1 MKQLLTLSLFVAS
14 ALSASAQS
22 RFDLNG
28 DNEVNVGDVTMLINV
43 ILGKETDDTDPGK
56 ETGDTD
62 PAVKE
67 GLCPDAHHPH
77 VIDMGAAGKW
87 ACCNVGASSP
97 TDYGGYY
104 AWGETEEK
112 SYYDWDTYKYCHES
126 GDNFWYNDLGDISG
140 KAQYDVAAAKWG
152 GAWKM
157 PTLDRIQLLLNC
169 ANEWT
174 TINGVNGLLFTASN
188 GNHLFLPAAGGR
200 DASGLSYASK
210 VGYYWSSSPHAS
222 YSGRAYALVVCKS
235 GADWSNSVCY
245 HGLSV
250 RPVAE

>member
-14 ALSASAQS
+14 ALAASAQS

-43 ILGKETDDTDPGK
+43 ILGKETDDTDP
-56 ETGDTD
+56 
-62 PAVKE
+62 AVKE

-77 VIDMGAAGKW
+77 KIDMGDAGKW

-112 SYYDWDTYKYCHES
+112 NDYSWDTYKYY
-126 GDNFWYNDLGDISG
+126 GVDLDDISG

-157 PTLDRIQLLLNC
+157 PTFDRIKLLLNC

-174 TINGVNGLLFTASN
+174 TINGVNGRLFTASN
-188 GNHLFLPAAGGR
+188 GNLLFLPAAGYR
-200 DASGLSYASK
+200 YNSGLSSAGRY
-210 VGYYWSSSPHAS
+210 GRYWSSTPNPS
-222 YSGRAYALVVCKS
+222 YSDDAYCLDFGS
-235 GADWSNSVCY
+235 NGADWRSYNRCFG
-245 HGLSV
+245 HSV

>member
-1 MKQLLTLSLFVAS
+1 MKQLLTLSLFFAS
-14 ALSASAQS
+14 ALAASAQS

-43 ILGKETDDTDPGK
+43 ILGKETD
-56 ETGDTD
+56 DTD

-112 SYYDWDTYKYCHES
+112 SNYSEETYKYYHES
-126 GDNFWYNDLGDISG
+126 GDDWLFDDLGDISG
-140 KAQYDVAAAKWG
+140 NPQYDVAAAKWG

-157 PTLDRIQLLLNC
+157 PTLDRYKLLLNC
-169 ANEWT
+169 SNEWAT
-174 TINGVNGLLFTASN
+174 VNGVYGRLFTASS
-188 GNHLFLPAAGGR
+188 GNRLFLPAAGYRYGIDR
-200 DASGLSYASK
+200 YYAGSN
-210 VGYYWSSSPHAS
+210 GYYWSSEPYPSSSNLAYYLGFYSIGAS
-222 YSGRAYALVVCKS
+222 WYGYRFSGF
-235 GADWSNSVCY
+235 
-245 HGLSV
+245 SV